1 MDAIG
6 YIFEV
11 IKGGFYTEYTWNDL
25 YYLEHIVYGYTTKY
39 QLYKLQKEL
48 NRTISYKSIHRRV
61 EKLLQNQLIRE
72 ITVEG
77 GYKHG
82 ARKFVLTDRGLT
94 FLISEFGVLLP
105 QLIGMYKDSILFKTF
120 IFKYFEPKTI
130 KYATDSLLKLLVN
143 YLHECCLLV
152 VSILG
157 GTAYSKGMESGYH
170 LDVDYDNITESP
182 ELLMLSFYLNWYSR
196 SFLMEV
202 CTLNDEFIDW
212 RRKSPH
218 SPRFMVPREN
228 RIRYEA
234 NVKEPSGRVPKHIKM
249 YPPYKAKDKDDTR
262 NLLSNDKKFMSAAK
276 EVYVDFVQGYENLSK
291 VR

>member
-1 MDAIG
+1 MDTMG
-6 YIFEV
+6 YILEV
-11 IKGGFYTEYTWNDL
+11 TKGGFYAEYTWDDL
-25 YYLEHIVYGYTTKY
+25 FYLEHIVFGYVTKY
-39 QLYKLQKEL
+39 QLYKLQKER
-48 NRTISYKSIHRRV
+48 NRVISYKNIHRRV
-61 EKLLQNQLIRE
+61 EKLLRNQLIRE

-82 ARKFVLTDRGLT
+82 ARKFVLTERGLT
-94 FLISEFGVLLP
+94 FLISEFPVLLP
-105 QLIGMYKDSILFKTF
+105 QFIQMYKDSILFKTF
-120 IFKYFEPKTI
+120 IFKYFELKTI
-130 KYATDSLLKLLVN
+130 KYATNSLLRLLEN

-157 GTAYSKGMESGYH
+157 GTAYSKGMESGNH
-170 LDVDYDNITESP
+170 QDIDYDNISESP
-182 ELLMLSFYLNWYSR
+182 ELLTLSLYLNWCIR

-218 SPRFMVPREN
+218 GYRLMVPREN
-228 RIRYEA
+228 TIQYEA
-234 NVKEPSGRVPKHIKM
+234 NDKEPSSRVPEQIKM

-276 EVYVDFVQGYENLSK
+276 EVYVDFVQGYEKLSK
-291 VR
+291 VH